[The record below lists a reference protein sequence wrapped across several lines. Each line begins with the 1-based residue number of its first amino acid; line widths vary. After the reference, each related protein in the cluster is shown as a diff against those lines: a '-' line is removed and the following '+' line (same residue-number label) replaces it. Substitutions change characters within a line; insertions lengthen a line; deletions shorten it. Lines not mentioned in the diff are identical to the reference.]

1 MILSRE
7 KKNVGVLFVCQAL
20 FITMWTMM
28 TIAGGLTGA
37 ALATNKALA
46 TLPFTTMIIGNALTT
61 VPAALLMKRIGRRAG
76 FMVGAAICA
85 AGAAIAAYAV
95 YVGDFWLFAAGS
107 LVMGIYAGFAQF
119 YRFAAADTASPRFK
133 SQAISL
139 VVAGGIVAAVTGPGL
154 TEWANAISPV
164 AFAGSFVVMA
174 GLAALTSAV
183 LVFLDIPKPEALGYT
198 HSGRPLP
205 HIMRQPVF
213 VVAALGGMVSY
224 GTMLLVMTA
233 SPLAIVACGY
243 GIDDAAFVIQGHVVG
258 MFAPALFTGSL
269 IQRFGVLNI
278 MLAGVALLLACA
290 AIALTGI
297 NIAQFWLAMLALGL
311 GWNFAFIGASTLLTE
326 SYTAEEREKVQGV
339 NDFLVFGT
347 VALTS
352 LSSGAI
358 LHFFSWNAIQWSVIP
373 FVSLSAAATAWLVM
387 ERRAG
392 RQGAVAGSG

>member
-20 FITMWTMM
+20 FVTIWTMM
-28 TIAGGLTGA
+28 TIVGGLTGA

-46 TLPFTTMIIGNALTT
+46 TLPFTTMIIGNALAT

-76 FMVGAAICA
+76 FMVGTAICA

-95 YVGDFWLFAAGS
+95 YVGDFWLFAAGA
-107 LVMGIYAGFAQF
+107 LVMGIFAGFAQF

-139 VVAGGIVAAVTGPGL
+139 VVAGGIVAAMLAPGL
-154 TEWANAISPV
+154 TEWATAISPV

-183 LVFLDIPKPEALGYT
+183 LAFLDIPKPEDLGYT

-205 HIMRQPVF
+205 RIMRQPVF

-233 SPLAIVACGY
+233 SPLAVVAHGHD
-243 GIDDAAFVIQGHVVG
+243 IDDAAFVIQGHVIG

-278 MLAGVALLLACA
+278 MLAGAALLMACA

-297 NIAQFWLAMLALGL
+297 GIAQFWLAMLALGL

-326 SYTAEEREKVQGV
+326 SYTPEEREKVQGV

-347 VALTS
+347 VALAS
-352 LSSGAI
+352 VSSGAI
-358 LHFFSWNAIQWSVIP
+358 LHFFSWNAVQWAAFP
-373 FVSLSAAATAWLVM
+373 FIAVSGAATLWLLVR
-387 ERRAG
+387 RRAA
-392 RQGAVAGSG
+392 RALSS

>member
-1 MILSRE
+1 MTLSRE
-7 KKNVGVLFVCQAL
+7 KKNVAVLFVCQAL
-20 FITMWTMM
+20 FITIWSMM
-28 TIAGGLTGA
+28 TIVGGLTGA

-76 FMVGAAICA
+76 FLVGTPICA
-85 AGAAIAAYAV
+85 VGAAIAAYAV
-95 YVGDFWLFAAGS
+95 YVGDFWLFATGS
-107 LVMGIYAGFAQF
+107 LVMGIFAGFAQF
-119 YRFAAADTASPRFK
+119 YRFAAADTASPQFK
-133 SQAISL
+133 GQAISL
-139 VVAGGIVAAVTGPGL
+139 VVAGGVVAAVTAPGL
-154 TEWANAISPV
+154 TEWASTISPV

-174 GLAALTSAV
+174 GLAMLTSAA
-183 LVFLDIPKPEALGYT
+183 LAFLDIPKPEALGYK

-205 HIMRQPVF
+205 QIMRQPVF

-224 GTMLLVMTA
+224 GVMLLVMTA

-278 MLAGVALLLACA
+278 MLAGAALLMACA

-297 NIAQFWLAMLALGL
+297 DIAQFWLAMLALGL
-311 GWNFAFIGASTLLTE
+311 GWNFAFIGASTLLTD
-326 SYTAEEREKVQGV
+326 SYTPEEREKVQGV

-347 VALTS
+347 AALAS
-352 LSSGAI
+352 VSSGAI
-358 LHFFSWNAIQWSVIP
+358 LHFFSWNALQWTALP
-373 FVSLSAAATAWLVM
+373 FIAISGAATLWLLLR
-387 ERRAG
+387 RRAG
-392 RQGAVAGSG
+392 RQAAAG